1 MPSFVSAVEQTDSIL
16 EMEFGR
22 TGARGGI
29 PGPSAASMLDISN
42 PDMDFV
48 AMAQGMGVS
57 ATRATTAEEFNEQF
71 AQAMRIQYGGSVT
84 STNTAE
90 LMSQPEVD
98 GALVGGASLKAGE
111 FLGIVEQA
119 ASTKRGWKLLLPL

>member
-1 MPSFVSAVEQTDSIL
+1 
-16 EMEFGR
+16 MEFGR

-71 AQAMRIQYGGSVT
+71 AQAMAQSGPRLID
-84 STNTAE
+84 A
-90 LMSQPEVD
+90 
-98 GALVGGASLKAGE
+98 
-111 FLGIVEQA
+111 IVP
-119 ASTKRGWKLLLPL
+119 TVF